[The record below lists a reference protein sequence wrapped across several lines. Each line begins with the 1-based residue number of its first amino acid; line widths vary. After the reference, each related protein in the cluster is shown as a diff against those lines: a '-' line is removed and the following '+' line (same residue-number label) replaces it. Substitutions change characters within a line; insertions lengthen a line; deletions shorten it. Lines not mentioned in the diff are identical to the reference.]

1 MGGAAIKGTSSSTAP
16 VRPGLAVSGLVGGG
30 WAGPGPGQKR
40 QPPGG
45 GFSPGIEGPATGP
58 WAGHRPCC
66 LPAASSPPLPAPSS
80 LRLPS
85 LLPPPPAP
93 SLPPSPTEP
102 LLSLLLQAMAAKRVL
117 AFLVLSIFQL
127 LPMVGDELDEATR
140 ERMQQHEKHLMAR
153 MTQLLHEH
161 EQSSLDWGTLVFAA
175 LQQWQF
181 WAIAGVPVLLFGLC
195 WWLRKRSRQLK
206 ISHEEESSSSSTE
219 LEEEEREGGDA
230 DDEGRLVRVFAK
242 RMRWAV
248 QSMAYSSQ
256 VVEELVSDLLTVLQQ
271 RLSNSFFPA
280 LQPAIGVG
288 SAFEGWSPHG
298 HDAVYRLLVPIKP
311 PQGHTFHLE
320 LGAAGE
326 MPAKNCVR
334 VELECTCTTD
344 PSVENV
350 LCFLHHPEEALSR
363 NQVSRLLDILCT
375 GCYLDVEKIARWF
388 QKLVRSAW
396 RDMPQSR
403 CYSMKVLPSS
413 RSCKL
418 QLTNA
423 SGRSLLVEVVFGVQ
437 RGDSDIFLS
446 SQATEAIFTPST
458 MWAESYAVAEVKFFR
473 HMAREATRDTSH
485 LKCLQ
490 LCAHTLVGTGF
501 SSDALKTVVM
511 HLLNTIPLSS
521 WRRREFLMRL
531 QDIMW
536 YLRSCL
542 EEKRLDHFFFGNEN
556 MPEDIVLPPAFHA
569 ADPIN
574 LFHHL
579 LQDPAAHAKALR
591 DFEEVQDRLTRLVFL
606 ESERGLPGQSCVCVP
621 STARASSKSI
631 PSF

>member
-1 MGGAAIKGTSSSTAP
+1 
-16 VRPGLAVSGLVGGG
+16 
-30 WAGPGPGQKR
+30 
-40 QPPGG
+40 
-45 GFSPGIEGPATGP
+45 
-58 WAGHRPCC
+58 
-66 LPAASSPPLPAPSS
+66 
-80 LRLPS
+80 
-85 LLPPPPAP
+85 
-93 SLPPSPTEP
+93 
-102 LLSLLLQAMAAKRVL
+102 MAAKRVL

-140 ERMQQHEKHLMAR
+140 QRMQQHEEHLMAR

-206 ISHEEESSSSSTE
+206 ISHEEESSGNNPE
-219 LEEEEREGGDA
+219 QEEEECEGA
-230 DDEGRLVRVFAK
+230 DVHDEGHLVRIFAK
-242 RMRWAV
+242 HMRWAV

-256 VVEELVSDLLTVLQQ
+256 VVEELVSDLLTALQE
-271 RLSNSFFPA
+271 RFSNSFFPA
-280 LQPAIGVG
+280 LQPAIGVS

-320 LGAAGE
+320 LGTAGE

-334 VELECTCTTD
+334 VELECTCTRD

-363 NQVSRLLDILCT
+363 NQVLSLLDTLCT
-375 GCYLDVEKIARWF
+375 GSYLDVEKIARWF

-396 RDMPQSR
+396 REMPQSHH
-403 CYSMKVLPSS
+403 YSMKVLPSS

-423 SGRSLLVEVVFGVQ
+423 SGRSLLVEMVFGVQ
-437 RGDSDIFLS
+437 RGDLDIFLS
-446 SQATEAIFTPST
+446 SQTAEATFTPT
-458 MWAESYAVAEVKFFR
+458 TIWAESYAVAEVKFFR
-473 HMAREATRDTSH
+473 HMAREAPRDTSH

-490 LCAHTLVGTGF
+490 LCAGSLVGTGF

-521 WRRREFLMRL
+521 WSSREFLVRL
-531 QDIMW
+531 QDIVW

-542 EEKRLDHFFFGNEN
+542 EEKRLDHFFLGNEN
-556 MPEDIVLPPAFHA
+556 MPKDIILPPAFQVA
-569 ADPIN
+569 EPIIS

-591 DFEEVQDRLTRLVFL
+591 DFEELKDRLTRLLFY
-606 ESERGLPGQSCVCVP
+606 GL
-621 STARASSKSI
+621 
-631 PSF
+631 